1 MSNLFKK
8 VTSTVSVLAIAASAM
23 GATASVSAAS
33 EFLTYADMLAK
44 AGVINS
50 QTEAGYRLGDNIT
63 RAEVAKIA
71 VKLSGVEM
79 YDCVGDV
86 FSDVGP
92 SLGDLCSAIETAAA
106 EGFVNANADKFR
118 PTDKVTRAEMVKM
131 LLAANGVESS
141 DKASSFKDIASIGDL
156 AGYIN
161 AGVEIGAIKDG
172 EYFRPNAN
180 ATRGE
185 AFKVS
190 SVVMDSVE
198 PTTPPTN
205 GTGTTT
211 PPTTSTGTTSTGVV
225 TAGGLT
231 ISNDAMGMQYVPK
244 VGTIKA
250 GKYSFAAASSDVTL
264 KSIKMKRGGL
274 GQRDGIDSVWFEYN
288 GKRVTTQASVNSD
301 ETVTLSFTPAWKIMA
316 GTTGTLDLI
325 VKLRS
330 PGVSGAQHNFAIV
343 AAKDIVLLLLLLLQ
357 HSLLYQILLLLQTIL
372 LLKVDFESVS
382 APTQK
387 MLRLVKRM
395 LFSVNSV

>member
-1 MSNLFKK
+1 MGNLLKK

-33 EFLTYADMLAK
+33 EFLAYADMLAK
-44 AGVINS
+44 SGVINS
-50 QTEAGYRLGDNIT
+50 TTEANYRLGDTIT

-86 FSDVGP
+86 FSDVGT

-118 PTDKVTRAEMVKM
+118 PTDKVTRAELVKM
-131 LLAANGVESS
+131 LLAANGVEPS
-141 DKASSFKDIASIGDL
+141 DTAANFKDIATIGDL

-185 AFKVS
+185 AFKIA

-198 PTTPPTN
+198 PTTPPTS
-205 GTGTTT
+205 GTGTTPTT
-211 PPTTSTGTTSTGVV
+211 PTTPTTSTGTTSTGVV

-231 ISNDAMGMQYVPK
+231 ISTTAGTVVTVPQ
-244 VGTIKA
+244 VGTVVV
-250 GKYSFAAASSDVTL
+250 GK
-264 KSIKMKRGGL
+264 I
-274 GQRDGIDSVWFEYN
+274 
-288 GKRVTTQASVNSD
+288 
-301 ETVTLSFTPAWKIMA
+301 
-316 GTTGTLDLI
+316 
-325 VKLRS
+325 
-330 PGVSGAQHNFAIV
+330 NFA
-343 AAKDIVLLLLLLLQ
+343 
-357 HSLLYQILLLLQTIL
+357 
-372 LLKVDFESVS
+372 F
-382 APTQK
+382 
-387 MLRLVKRM
+387 
-395 LFSVNSV
+395 